1 MSRRETTSLHD
12 TREALSHTH
21 PLGSWRLV
29 RGYRLPLAAAFLA
42 MVVESAAGL
51 WEPWPLK
58 LIFDEVIG
66 RKPVSPA
73 IAHWSPFG
81 TAPLDLLNTAV
92 AALIAIAVIGA
103 LASYVE
109 KYLST
114 SVGQRVMHDL
124 GTRHSPGSPK
134 FNDSEPTQ
142 LKMHLQAIAVSGVE
156 TRYGAK

>member
-1 MSRRETTSLHD
+1 MGRRNTTSLND
-12 TREALSHTH
+12 TREALSHAH
-21 PLGSWRLV
+21 PFGAWRLV
-29 RGYRLPLAAAFLA
+29 RAYRLPLAAALLA
-42 MVVESAAGL
+42 MVIESAASL

-66 RKPVSPA
+66 KKPLSPA
-73 IAHWSPFG
+73 VARWSPFG

-114 SVGQRVMHDL
+114 SVGQRVM
-124 GTRHSPGSPK
+124 
-134 FNDSEPTQ
+134 
-142 LKMHLQAIAVSGVE
+142 
-156 TRYGAK
+156 